1 MNPKRNLYLLKKT
14 NMKTTTL
21 KQYFGAMTWMAIL
34 LTGMITRAEPNINAS
49 DPGERGLAIAIA
61 ADKRDTGWKDWGAE
75 AVMTLKNKHGQSSSR
90 KMQLKA
96 LEQASEGDKR
106 IIYFETPR
114 DVKGTAFLVYTKK
127 KGSDD
132 QWLYL
137 PALKRVKRIASK
149 NQSGP
154 FVGSEF
160 AYEDLSSQE
169 VEKYTYKHLRDESY
183 QGQMCHVVERYP
195 TDKASGYSRQI
206 VWMDT
211 KEYRQLKVDYY
222 DRKNSLLKTLV
233 SDGFKSYG
241 KGFWRADRFYMENH
255 QTGKTTELVWSNY
268 LFTQGLKDREFHST
282 KLRNF

>member
-1 MNPKRNLYLLKKT
+1 MKLKKNPYLHKKT
-14 NMKTTTL
+14 NMKTTQYKKYSGTL
-21 KQYFGAMTWMAIL
+21 AWMAIL
-34 LTGMITRAEPNINAS
+34 LTGMLTQAEPSIDTS
-49 DPGERGLAIAIA
+49 DPGARGLAIAMA
-61 ADKRDTGWKDWGAE
+61 ADKRDSGWKDWAAE

-90 KMQLKA
+90 QMQLKA
-96 LEQASEGDKR
+96 LEQSSEGDKR

-114 DVKGTAFLVYTKK
+114 DVKGTAFLVHTKR

-169 VEKYTYKHLRDESY
+169 VEKYTYKHLRDETY
-183 QGQMCHVVERYP
+183 QGQMCHVIERYP

-206 VWMDT
+206 VWIDT
-211 KEYRQLKVDYY
+211 QEYRQWKVDYY
-222 DRKNSLLKTLV
+222 DRKDSLLKTLV
-233 SDGFKSYG
+233 SDGFQSYG
-241 KGFWRADRFYMENH
+241 EGFWRADRFFMENH
-255 QTGKTTELVWSNY
+255 QTGKTTELVWSDY
-268 LFTQGLKDREFHST
+268 RFTQGLKDREFHST
-282 KLRNF
+282 KLRNY